1 MLVAVPDHLDTCQ
14 ERSGLWL
21 LLPMVAQLT
30 SRLIRVRG
38 ANVGN
43 VIDKININFQCACQS
58 WLLQNGT
65 GNCVMR
71 SEGFGRDQK
80 DLQEDGIVLSTQ
92 TTLIIRPMRPA
103 MLVL

>member
-1 MLVAVPDHLDTCQ
+1 
-14 ERSGLWL
+14 
-21 LLPMVAQLT
+21 MVAQLT

-43 VIDKININFQCACQS
+43 VIDKININFQCACQN

-71 SEGFGRDQK
+71 SEGLGRDQK
-80 DLQEDGIVLSTQ
+80 DLQEDGIFLSTQ